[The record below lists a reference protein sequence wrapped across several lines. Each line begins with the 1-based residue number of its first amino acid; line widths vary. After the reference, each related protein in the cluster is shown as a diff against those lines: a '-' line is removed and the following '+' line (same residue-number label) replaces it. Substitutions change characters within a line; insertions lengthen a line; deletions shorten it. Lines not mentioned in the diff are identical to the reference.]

1 MVYLFENVLSINKFT
16 IIILDIKSKMNRET
30 FKPDSISIEGCFSKS
45 EIGYCLKTIEDRIEK
60 GQTEKFFRH
69 REELE
74 ECILHD
80 FDHTKLENTLSS
92 LSPFKYQPY
101 TLYRVISSRNK
112 NFMITVF
119 YNDITSVAHAKVS
132 LPEINESIAEMKN
145 NSKGFLFQTEV
156 FQNRTS
162 VTIKSINSAKS
173 TVINNVIETFQ
184 KHNIFPIYME
194 LWYIKG
200 RDKKVKSLYIVNCT
214 ISEVIQNNE
223 LQSLHNDF
231 ERYLH
236 RYIKPMSVFDI
247 VGPSMVGPSSSHTAG
262 ANKIGQIA
270 RNIIKAKTKFDKA
283 KVLSVEVKLLASFR
297 DTGPGH
303 YTPSAIGGG
312 LYGLAPDHPQM
323 IQQGDPAFLNE
334 HGIDFDDFTASFSG
348 YKKGTPDEELKYKN
362 ENNNNIA
369 EIIVETESETYTITG
384 FSIGGGN
391 VEVRYLVNRLGTPLT
406 GKEDFYYHNGIIV
419 NPVEARKFDN
429 PELIPS
435 IVSVSKNANSK
446 YLIPFNSFEELS
458 QYLKKEN
465 KKLIDVVLDV
475 EANLQGNTTEDTML
489 KVAEYWRVMKASVKK
504 GIKSRELSLLK
515 LTGKDA
521 LRINKYVKKSPLFD
535 NIYGRATAYAVAVN
549 EVNAKCG
556 VIVACPTA
564 GSCGILPGVIQA
576 YSEIEKP
583 ERKKVLESIL
593 VSGFLGM
600 ILFNDVTTA
609 GADYGCQAEVGVG
622 AAMTAAALTYLE
634 DGNAQEIVQAFI
646 LAIKNSLGLI
656 CDPVAGLVEVP
667 CVKRNG
673 VFASVAISAS
683 LMALSGVKSFISPDE
698 VVLTMKEVGDKLH
711 HDYKETAGGGLA
723 KTRDGKA
730 VDRAFESE
738 VKRFFG
744 EK

>member
-1 MVYLFENVLSINKFT
+1 MNTKELLNISIDNCFNGLEIHYCLNSVEERIINK
-16 IIILDIKSKMNRET
+16 
-30 FKPDSISIEGCFSKS
+30 
-45 EIGYCLKTIEDRIEK
+45 
-60 GQTEKFFRH
+60 QTEKVFRH
-69 REELE
+69 KEELE

-80 FDHTKLENTLSS
+80 FNFNKLKKTLSS
-92 LSPFKYQPY
+92 LSPYQYQPY
-101 TLYRVISSRNK
+101 TLYRIISNQT
-112 NFMITVF
+112 NNYMITVF
-119 YNDITSVAHAKVS
+119 YADVTSVNHAKVNV
-132 LPEINESIAEMKN
+132 PDINENITRMKDCE
-145 NSKGFLFQTEV
+145 KGFLFQSD
-156 FQNRTS
+156 NKNGCTS
-162 VTIKSINSAKS
+162 IVIRSVNSAKN

-184 KHNIFPIYME
+184 KHLIFPSYME
-194 LWYIKG
+194 LWYIKS
-200 RDKKVKSLYIVNCT
+200 RDKKVKSLYIIECNIEGVLSSGE
-214 ISEVIQNNE
+214 ILS
-223 LQSLHNDF
+223 LQNDF

-236 RYIKPMSVFDI
+236 HYIKPMSIFDI

-270 RNIIKAKTKFDKA
+270 RNIIIARATAEKLPVK
-283 KVLSVEVKLLASFR
+283 SIEVRLLASFR

-312 LYGLAPDHPQM
+312 LWGLAPDHPQM
-323 IQQGDPAFLNE
+323 LQHGDPAFLSE
-334 HGIDFDDFTASFSG
+334 HGIDFGDFKSSFSG
-348 YKKGTPDEELKYKN
+348 YKKGLKEEELKYKN

-369 EIIVETESETYTITG
+369 EILVHSDSGKYTITG

-391 VEVRYLVNRLGTPLT
+391 VEVRYMDNRLDTPLS
-406 GKEDFYYHNGIIV
+406 GKEEFYFHKGNIIR
-419 NPVEARKFDN
+419 PSEAKKVDN
-429 PELIPS
+429 PILIPT
-435 IVSVSKNANSK
+435 IINISKQAKNR
-446 YLIPFNSFEELS
+446 YFIPFNSFEELS
-458 QYLKKEN
+458 DYLAESK
-465 KKLIDVVLDV
+465 KKLIDVVFEV
-475 EANLQGNTTEDTML
+475 ENNLQGTNSEETL
-489 KVAEYWRVMKASVKK
+489 IKVAEYWRIMKASVKK
-504 GIKSRELSLLK
+504 GIKSKELSLLK

-521 LRINKYVKKSPLFD
+521 YKINKFVKKNPLFD
-535 NIYGRATAYAVAVN
+535 NIYGRAAAYAVAVN

-583 ERKKVLESIL
+583 ERKRILESIL

-622 AAMTAAALTYLE
+622 AAMAAAALTYLE
-634 DGNAQEIVQAFI
+634 KGSSQEIIQGFI

-673 VFASVAISAS
+673 VFASLAISAS

-698 VVLTMKEVGDKLH
+698 VVLTMKEVGEKLH
-711 HDYKETAGGGLA
+711 HDFKETAGGGLA

>member
-1 MVYLFENVLSINKFT
+1 MKPGYNINV
-16 IIILDIKSKMNRET
+16 
-30 FKPDSISIEGCFSKS
+30 EGYFGSN
-45 EIGYCLKTIEDRIEK
+45 EIDYCLEPVIDRIIT
-60 GQTEKFFRH
+60 GQTGKTFH
-69 REELE
+69 HHEEFE

-80 FDHTKLENTLSS
+80 FDHNRLEKTLSG
-92 LSPFKYQPY
+92 LQAFRFQPY
-101 TLYRVISSRNK
+101 TLYRIISNEDD
-112 NFMITVF
+112 NYILTVF
-119 YNDITSVAHAKVS
+119 YKDITSAGAAHVT
-132 LPEINESIAEMKN
+132 LPEINKEVEEMKA
-145 NSKGFLFQTEV
+145 SEKGFIF
-156 FQNRTS
+156 NTS
-162 VTIKSINSAKS
+162 LSEGKTSITIKSINSAKS

-184 KHNIFPIYME
+184 KHNLFPAYME
-194 LWYIKG
+194 LWYIKS
-200 RDKKVKSLYIVNCT
+200 RDKKVRSLYIVNC
-214 ISEVIQNNE
+214 ILNILIDAAE
-223 LQSLHNDF
+223 LKSLNDDF

-262 ANKIGQIA
+262 ANRIGQIA
-270 RNIIKAKTKFDKA
+270 RSIIMARTAGDNS
-283 KVLSVEVKLLASFR
+283 SVQSIQVKLLASFR

-312 LYGLAPDHPQM
+312 LCGLGPDHPEM
-323 IQQGDPAFLNE
+323 LKHGDPVFLSQN
-334 HGIDFDDFTASFSG
+334 GIKLNGQTALFAGFKRGSLE
-348 YKKGTPDEELKYKN
+348 EELKYKN

-369 EIIVETESETYTITG
+369 EIIVRTEQGSYTITG

-391 VEVRYLVNRLGTPLT
+391 VEVRYMNERLVQPLT
-406 GKEDFYYHNGIIV
+406 GRETFYYHKGKLLNAAEGCKADGAV
-419 NPVEARKFDN
+419 PVLPITA
-429 PELIPS
+429 
-435 IVSVSKNANSK
+435 VSEKK
-446 YLIPFNSFEELS
+446 QRHTYYMPFNTFEELT
-458 QYLKKEN
+458 QYVREKKVR
-465 KKLIDVVLDV
+465 LIDVVIDV
-475 EANLQGNTTEDTML
+475 EKRLQGMDADETMSQA
-489 KVAEYWRVMKASVKK
+489 AEYWRIMKASVRK
-504 GIKSRELSLLK
+504 GVKSNEHSLLK

-521 LRINKYVKKSPLFD
+521 GRINRFVRKKSLFD
-535 NIYGRATAYAVAVN
+535 NIYGRAAAYAVAVN

-564 GSCGILPGVIQA
+564 GSCGILPGVLQA
-576 YSEIEKP
+576 YSEMARP
-583 ERKKVLESIL
+583 DRKKILEAIL

-622 AAMTAAALTYLE
+622 AAMAAAALAYMENGT
-634 DGNAQEIVQAFI
+634 APKVIQAFI
-646 LAIKNSLGLI
+646 LALKNSLGLI

-673 VFASVAISAS
+673 MFSSVAISAA

-730 VDRAFESE
+730 VDRAFATE

-744 EK
+744 DRK

>member
-1 MVYLFENVLSINKFT
+1 MAKTANRSI
-16 IIILDIKSKMNRET
+16 D
-30 FKPDSISIEGCFSKS
+30 ISIENHFDKS
-45 EIGYCLKTIEDRIEK
+45 EISYCLSLVEEK
-60 GQTEKFFRH
+60 ISTQQTGKLFRH
-69 REELE
+69 KENLE
-74 ECILHD
+74 ECILHE
-80 FDHTKLENTLSS
+80 FDHSKLEDTLSS
-92 LSPFKYQPY
+92 LQPYRYQPY
-101 TLYRVISSRNK
+101 TLYRVVSNRDLNYMLTI
-112 NFMITVF
+112 F
-119 YNDITSVAHAKVS
+119 YNDITSVSNAKVN
-132 LPEINESIAEMKN
+132 LPDINKNVAQMKECE
-145 NSKGFLFQTEV
+145 KGFLFQHQSNSNTTV
-156 FQNRTS
+156 ITL
-162 VTIKSINSAKS
+162 KSINSAKN
-173 TVINNVIETFQ
+173 TVINNVVETFQ
-184 KHNIFPIYME
+184 KHNIFPVYME

-214 ISEVIQNNE
+214 FDVTISKSEI
-223 LQSLHNDF
+223 QSLHDDF

-236 RYIKPMSVFDI
+236 RYIKPMSIFDI

-270 RNIIKAKTKFDKA
+270 RNIIIAKS
-283 KVLSVEVKLLASFR
+283 KVDNEKVKSVGVKLLASFR

-312 LYGLAPDHPQM
+312 LWGLPPDHPEM
-323 IQQGDPAFLNE
+323 IQHGDPVFLQEN
-334 HGIDFDDFTASFSG
+334 GIDFDDFTATFSG
-348 YKKGTPDEELKYKN
+348 YKKGLKEEEQKYLS

-369 EIIVETESETYTITG
+369 EIIVETQSGNYTITG

-391 VEVRYLVNRLGTPLT
+391 VEVRYIDNRLSIPLT
-406 GKEDFYYHNGIIV
+406 GKEEFYYANNQLLKPSEVNKFKEAVKIPAIV
-419 NPVEARKFDN
+419 NISGK
-429 PELIPS
+429 
-435 IVSVSKNANSK
+435 SKQN
-446 YLIPFNSFEELS
+446 YIMPFNSFEELS
-458 QYLKKEN
+458 QYLRKEKKR
-465 KKLIDVVLDV
+465 LIDVVFEV
-475 EANLQGNTTEDTML
+475 ENNLQGTTPEETL
-489 KVAEYWRVMKASVKK
+489 RQAAEYWRIMKASVKK
-504 GIKSRELSLLK
+504 GIRSKDYSLLK

-521 LRINKYVKKSPLFD
+521 NRINRFAKKRSLFD
-535 NIYGRATAYAVAVN
+535 NIFGRATAYAVAVN

-564 GSCGILPGVIQA
+564 GSCGLLPGVLQA

-583 ERKKVLESIL
+583 ERRKLLESIL
-593 VSGFLGM
+593 VSGFFGM
-600 ILFNDVTTA
+600 ILFNDVSTA

-622 AAMTAAALTYLE
+622 AAMAAAALTYLE
-634 DGNAQEIVQAFI
+634 DGNPQEIIQAFT

-673 VFASVAISAS
+673 IFASVAISAS
-683 LMALSGVKSFISPDE
+683 LMALSGVKSFVSPDE

>member
-1 MVYLFENVLSINKFT
+1 MNKIKLTNNQHTLNT
-16 IIILDIKSKMNRET
+16 IGMEQAIKAPIK
-30 FKPDSISIEGCFSKS
+30 ISIDNYFQKS
-45 EIGYCLKTIEDRIEK
+45 EIEYCIDIVEERIANK
-60 GQTEKFFRH
+60 QTEKPYRH
-69 REELE
+69 KEELE

-80 FDHTKLENTLSS
+80 FDHSKLEKTLSS
-92 LSPFKYQPY
+92 LIPYKHQPY
-101 TLYRVISSRNK
+101 SLYRIISNK
-112 NFMITVF
+112 ENNYMLTVF
-119 YNDITSVAHAKVS
+119 YNDITSANHAKVD
-132 LPEINESIAEMKN
+132 LPDIKENITEMKN
-145 NSKGFLFQTEV
+145 NPKDFLFQAKTDSK
-156 FQNRTS
+156 TS
-162 VTIKSINSAKS
+162 IIIKSINSAKI
-173 TVINNVIETFQ
+173 TVINNIIETFQ
-184 KHNIFPIYME
+184 KHNIFPEYME
-194 LWYIKG
+194 LWYIKE
-200 RDKKVKSLYIVNCT
+200 RDKKVKSLYIINCT
-214 ISEVIQNNE
+214 IDKVLNKADI
-223 LQSLHNDF
+223 QSLHDDF

-262 ANKIGQIA
+262 ANKIGHIA
-270 RNIIKAKTKFDKA
+270 RNIIIAKSKFDTQKP
-283 KVLSVEVKLLASFR
+283 KSIEVRLLASFR

-312 LYGLAPDHPQM
+312 LWGLAPDHPQM
-323 IQQGDPAFLNE
+323 LQHGDPAFLAKN
-334 HGIDFDDFTASFSG
+334 GIDLDGIIATFSG
-348 YKKGTPDEELKYKN
+348 YKKGLIEEEAKYKN

-369 EIIVETESETYTITG
+369 EIIVHTESGNYTITG

-391 VEVRYLVNRLGTPLT
+391 VEVRYLNTRLATPLT
-406 GKEDFYYHNGIIV
+406 GKEELYYHNGNILKAS
-419 NPVEARKFDN
+419 EARKVEN
-429 PELIPS
+429 ATLISPIFKIS
-435 IVSVSKNANSK
+435 AQAKANYSM
-446 YLIPFNSFEELS
+446 PFNSFEELDN
-458 QYLKKEN
+458 YLLKEKKN
-465 KKLIDVVLDV
+465 LIDVIFEV
-475 EANLQGNTTEDTML
+475 ESKLQGTTPEETL
-489 KVAEYWRVMKASVKK
+489 IRTAEYWRIMKASVKK
-504 GIKSRELSLLK
+504 GIKSKELSLLK

-521 LRINKYVKKSPLFD
+521 FKINKFVKKNPLFD
-535 NIYGRATAYAVAVN
+535 NIYGRAAAYAVAVN

-576 YSEIEKP
+576 YSEIVKP
-583 ERKKVLESIL
+583 DRKKILESIL

-609 GADYGCQAEVGVG
+609 GADYGCQAEVGTG
-622 AAMTAAALTYLE
+622 AAMAAAALTYLE
-634 DGNAQEIVQAFI
+634 NGSSQEIIQAFI

-683 LMALSGVKSFISPDE
+683 LMALSGVRSFVSPDE
-698 VVLTMKEVGDKLH
+698 VILTMKEVGDKLH

>member
-1 MVYLFENVLSINKFT
+1 MDKTLTNFS
-16 IIILDIKSKMNRET
+16 D
-30 FKPDSISIEGCFSKS
+30 ISIDGFFGKA
-45 EIGYCLKTIEDRIEK
+45 EIGYCLEAVEDRIANHK
-60 GQTEKFFRH
+60 TEKTYSH
-69 REELE
+69 KEDLE
-74 ECILHD
+74 ECILHS
-80 FDHTKLENTLSS
+80 FDHSKLVNTLSS
-92 LSPFKYQPY
+92 LTPYKFQPY
-101 TLYRVISSRNK
+101 TLYRIISNRAN
-112 NFMITVF
+112 NYMITVF
-119 YNDITSVAHAKVS
+119 YNDITSVSH
-132 LPEINESIAEMKN
+132 
-145 NSKGFLFQTEV
+145 
-156 FQNRTS
+156 TS
-162 VTIKSINSAKS
+162 VTLPDIDENVAEMRENARGYLFRSEVTKNRTTIVIKSINSAKS
-173 TVINNVIETFQ
+173 TVINNVVETFQ
-184 KHNIFPIYME
+184 KHNIFPEYME

-200 RDKKVKSLYIVNCT
+200 RDKRVKSLYIVKCVVNEA
-214 ISEVIQNNE
+214 IKSKE
-223 LQSLHNDF
+223 LQSLHDDF

-270 RNIIKAKTKFDKA
+270 RNIILAKSRFEKTPVK
-283 KVLSVEVKLLASFR
+283 SVGVKLLSSFR

-312 LYGLAPDHPQM
+312 LFGLAPDHPQM
-323 IQQGDPAFLNE
+323 LQHGDPSYINV
-334 HGIDFDDFTASFSG
+334 HGVDFGDFTARFSG
-348 YKKGTPDEELKYKN
+348 YIKGSVDEEQKYKP

-369 EIIVETESETYTITG
+369 EIIVETETEAYTITG

-391 VEVRYLVNRLGTPLT
+391 VEVRYLNQRLSTPLS
-406 GKEDFYYHNGIIV
+406 GKEDFYYHSGKILKFS
-419 NPVEARKFDN
+419 EARGLTGA
-429 PELIPS
+429 ELIPA
-435 IVSVSKNANSK
+435 IVAVSSTANPK
-446 YLIPFNSFEELS
+446 YLMPFNSFEELNRYVKREHKS
-458 QYLKKEN
+458 
-465 KKLIDVVLDV
+465 LIEVVLEV
-475 EANLQGNTTEDTML
+475 ERNLQGTSTEEIML

-504 GIKSRELSLLK
+504 GIKSKELSLLK

-521 LRINKYVKKSPLFD
+521 ERINRHVRKRTLFD

-576 YSEIEKP
+576 YSEMEKP
-583 ERKKVLESIL
+583 ERKLLLEAIL
-593 VSGFLGM
+593 VAGFLGM

-622 AAMTAAALTYLE
+622 SAMAAAALAYLE
-634 DGNAQEIVQAFI
+634 DGTAPKVVQAFI
-646 LAIKNSLGLI
+646 LALKNSLGLI

-673 VFASVAISAS
+673 VFASVAISAA
-683 LMALSGVKSFISPDE
+683 LMALSGVESFISPDE

-711 HDYKETAGGGLA
+711 QDYKETAGGGLA

-738 VKRFFG
+738 VRRFFG
-744 EK
+744 DN

>member
-1 MVYLFENVLSINKFT
+1 MAKTANRSI
-16 IIILDIKSKMNRET
+16 D
-30 FKPDSISIEGCFSKS
+30 ISIENHFDKS
-45 EIGYCLKTIEDRIEK
+45 EISYCLSLVEEK
-60 GQTEKFFRH
+60 ISTQQTGKLLRH
-69 REELE
+69 KENLE
-74 ECILHD
+74 ECILHE
-80 FDHTKLENTLSS
+80 FDHSKLEDTLSS
-92 LSPFKYQPY
+92 LQPYRYQPY
-101 TLYRVISSRNK
+101 TLYRVVSNRDLNYMLTI
-112 NFMITVF
+112 F
-119 YNDITSVAHAKVS
+119 YNDITSVSNAKVY
-132 LPEINESIAEMKN
+132 LPDINKNVAEMKECE
-145 NSKGFLFQTEV
+145 KGFLFQHQSNSNTTV
-156 FQNRTS
+156 ITL
-162 VTIKSINSAKS
+162 KSINSAKN
-173 TVINNVIETFQ
+173 TVINNVVETFQ
-184 KHNIFPIYME
+184 KHNIFPVYME

-214 ISEVIQNNE
+214 FDVTISKSEI
-223 LQSLHNDF
+223 QSLHDDF

-236 RYIKPMSVFDI
+236 RYIKPMSIFDI

-270 RNIIKAKTKFDKA
+270 RNIIIAKS
-283 KVLSVEVKLLASFR
+283 KVDNEKVKSVGVKLLASFR

-312 LYGLAPDHPQM
+312 LWGLPPDHPEM
-323 IQQGDPAFLNE
+323 IQHGDPVFLQEN
-334 HGIDFDDFTASFSG
+334 GIDFDDFTATFSG
-348 YKKGTPDEELKYKN
+348 YKKGLKEEEQKYLS

-369 EIIVETESETYTITG
+369 EIIVETQSGNYTITG

-391 VEVRYLVNRLGTPLT
+391 VEVRYIDDRLSIPLT
-406 GKEDFYYHNGIIV
+406 GKEEFYYANNQLIKPSEANKFKEAVKIPAIV
-419 NPVEARKFDN
+419 NISGK
-429 PELIPS
+429 
-435 IVSVSKNANSK
+435 SKQN
-446 YLIPFNSFEELS
+446 YIMPFNSFEELS
-458 QYLKKEN
+458 QYLRKEKKR
-465 KKLIDVVLDV
+465 LIDVVFEV
-475 EANLQGNTTEDTML
+475 ENNLQGTTPEETL
-489 KVAEYWRVMKASVKK
+489 RQAAEYWRIMKASVKK
-504 GIKSRELSLLK
+504 GIRSNDYSLLK

-521 LRINKYVKKSPLFD
+521 NRINRFAKKRLLFD
-535 NIYGRATAYAVAVN
+535 NIFGRATAYAVAVN

-564 GSCGILPGVIQA
+564 GSCGLLPGVLQA

-583 ERKKVLESIL
+583 ERRKLLESIL
-593 VSGFLGM
+593 VSGFFGM
-600 ILFNDVTTA
+600 ILFNDVSTA

-622 AAMTAAALTYLE
+622 AAMAAAALTYLE
-634 DGNAQEIVQAFI
+634 DGNPQEIIQAFT

-673 VFASVAISAS
+673 IFASVAISAS
-683 LMALSGVKSFISPDE
+683 LMALSGVKSFVSPDE

>member
-1 MVYLFENVLSINKFT
+1 MVN
-16 IIILDIKSKMNRET
+16 
-30 FKPDSISIEGCFSKS
+30 ISIENCFQKS
-45 EIGYCLKTIEDRIEK
+45 EIDYCLSIVEDRINSK
-60 GQTEKFFRH
+60 HTDKFFRH
-69 REELE
+69 KEELE

-80 FDHTKLENTLSS
+80 FNHSKLEKTLSS
-92 LSPFKYQPY
+92 LTPYKYQPY
-101 TLYRVISSRNK
+101 TLYRIISNSADNY
-112 NFMITVF
+112 MITVF
-119 YNDITSVAHAKVS
+119 YNDITSVSTAKVT
-132 LPEINESIAEMKN
+132 LPDLNDNVVEMKSN
-145 NSKGFLFQTEV
+145 DKGFLFQCSFTK
-156 FQNRTS
+156 NKTS
-162 VTIKSINSAKS
+162 IVIKSINSSKN

-184 KHNIFPIYME
+184 KHNIFPEYME

-214 ISEVIQNNE
+214 IDGEINQNE
-223 LQSLHNDF
+223 IQSLQNDF

-270 RNIIKAKTKFDKA
+270 RNIIIARSTFENK
-283 KVLSVEVKLLASFR
+283 KVKSIEVKLLGSFR

-312 LYGLAPDHPQM
+312 LWGLAPDHPQM
-323 IQQGDPAFLNE
+323 IQHGDPAFLSE
-334 HGIDFDDFTASFSG
+334 HGIDFGICKATFAG
-348 YKKGTPDEELKYKN
+348 YKRGLIDEELKYRN

-369 EIIVETESETYTITG
+369 EIIVETESGKYSITG

-391 VEVRYLVNRLGTPLT
+391 VEVRYLENRLTTPLT
-406 GKEDFYYHNGIIV
+406 GKEEFYFYNGSIIK
-419 NPVEARKFDN
+419 PSDAKKVENAA
-429 PELIPS
+429 LIPA
-435 IVSVSKNANSK
+435 IVKISAQTKANYSM
-446 YLIPFNSFEELS
+446 PFNSFEELNN
-458 QYLKKEN
+458 YLSKEK
-465 KKLIDVVLDV
+465 KKLVDVIFEV
-475 EANLQGNTTEDTML
+475 ESNLQGTTPDETLL
-489 KVAEYWRVMKASVKK
+489 KAAEYWRIMKASVKK
-504 GIKSRELSLLK
+504 GVKSKELSLLK

-521 LRINKYVKKSPLFD
+521 AKINRLVKKSPLFD

-564 GSCGILPGVIQA
+564 GSCGILPGVLQA

-583 ERKKVLESIL
+583 DRKKILESIL

-622 AAMTAAALTYLE
+622 AAMAAAALTYLE
-634 DGNAQEIVQAFI
+634 DGSSEEIIQAFI

-673 VFASVAISAS
+673 IFASVAISAS

-711 HDYKETAGGGLA
+711 HDFKETAGGGLA

-744 EK
+744 DN

>member
-1 MVYLFENVLSINKFT
+1 MVQEINK
-16 IIILDIKSKMNRET
+16 LVDISVNN
-30 FKPDSISIEGCFSKS
+30 FFHKS
-45 EIGYCLKTIEDRIEK
+45 EIGYCLSNVEKRIEN
-60 GQTEKFFRH
+60 GQTDKIFRH
-69 REELE
+69 KEDLE

-80 FDHTKLENTLSS
+80 FNHVKLEKTLST
-92 LSPFKYQPY
+92 LTPFKYQPY
-101 TLYRVISSRNK
+101 TLYRIISNRSGNY
-112 NFMITVF
+112 MLTIF
-119 YNDITSVAHAKVS
+119 YNDITSICHAKVNTPD
-132 LPEINESIAEMKN
+132 LNENISEMKACE
-145 NSKGFLFQTEV
+145 KGFLFKSECKDK
-156 FQNRTS
+156 RTS
-162 VTIKSINSAKS
+162 IVIKSINSAKS
-173 TVINNVIETFQ
+173 TVINNIVETFQ
-184 KHNIFPIYME
+184 KHNIFPEYIE

-200 RDKKVKSLYIVNCT
+200 RDKKVKSLYVVNC
-214 ISEVIQNNE
+214 IIDGVIHKGE
-223 LQSLHNDF
+223 IQSLQNDF

-236 RYIKPMSVFDI
+236 KYIKPMSVFDI
-247 VGPSMVGPSSSHTAG
+247 VGPAMVGPSSSHTAG

-270 RNIIKAKTKFDKA
+270 RNIIIARSRADNDRVK
-283 KVLSVEVKLLASFR
+283 SVEVKLLGSFR

-312 LYGLAPDHPQM
+312 LWGLAPDHPQM
-323 IQQGDPAFLNE
+323 IQHGDPIFLRE
-334 HGIDFDDFTASFSG
+334 HGIDFGSFTAKFSG
-348 YKKGTPDEELKYKN
+348 YKRGLPEEELKYSN
-362 ENNNNIA
+362 EHNNNIA
-369 EIIVETESETYTITG
+369 EILVETEIVKYIITG

-391 VEVRYLVNRLGTPLT
+391 VEVRYMDNRLSMPLS
-406 GKEDFYYHNGIIV
+406 GKEEYYYTNGRIIGT
-419 NPVEARKFDN
+419 NEAKKVSN
-429 PELIPS
+429 ATLIPAIS
-435 IVSVSKNANSK
+435 KVSKQTKN
-446 YLIPFNSFEELS
+446 YYMPFNSFEELNHH
-458 QYLKKEN
+458 LKKE
-465 KKLIDVVLDV
+465 KKNLIDVVFEV
-475 EANLQGNTTEDTML
+475 EKNLQGTSSEDILRMA
-489 KVAEYWRVMKASVKK
+489 AEYWRVMKAAVKK
-504 GIKSRELSLLK
+504 GIRNKELSLLK

-521 LRINKYVKKSPLFD
+521 GRINKFAKNRSLFN

-549 EVNAKCG
+549 EVNARCG

-583 ERKKVLESIL
+583 DRKRILESIL

-622 AAMTAAALTYLE
+622 AAMAAAALTYLE
-634 DGNAQEIVQAFI
+634 NGTSQEIVQAFI

-656 CDPVAGLVEVP
+656 CDPVAGLVEIP

-673 VFASVAISAS
+673 IFASVAISAS

-711 HDYKETAGGGLA
+711 NDFKETAGGGLA

-744 EK
+744 DQ